1 MSVKRYTADDLLN
14 WAEHI
19 DGLNARPQGVDP
31 TLAPALLD
39 ALEYLAECSPCQN
52 GCDPKDMTC
61 ATQRARAVIT
71 LAHRMPR
78 TDAGHEKG

>member
-31 TLAPALLD
+31 TLAPMLLE
-39 ALEYLAECSPCQN
+39 ALEDLA
-52 GCDPKDMTC
+52 GCLDYRGIKTHEL
-61 ATQRARAVIT
+61 TRAQEVIT